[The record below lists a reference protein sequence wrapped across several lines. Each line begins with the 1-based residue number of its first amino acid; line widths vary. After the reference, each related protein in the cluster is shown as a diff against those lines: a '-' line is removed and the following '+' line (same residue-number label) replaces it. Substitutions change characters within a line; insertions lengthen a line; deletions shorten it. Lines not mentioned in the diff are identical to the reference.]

1 MSLGYGKAQTN
12 ILTIIFI
19 ITMMVMLVTPVIFV
33 LADENS
39 DWPNALTLVV
49 EVAVGV
55 LIAIIVYIH
64 SNAQHHANRE
74 LSGRMTGILKELE
87 RSNMAER
94 RLVSRA
100 LVLRLGDVIRSLEY
114 VLQQDDR
121 YNIASPEEREKILA
135 QQQRQTK
142 DLTSQSNLGI
152 HYHELARI
160 FDEEAVEM
168 YRDLQIQLQEI
179 PISFSDIE
187 YYNANRADNIEFW
200 KTCINHCKMLMD
212 YVEQHVKDHDTVSNT
227 GFF

>member
-1 MSLGYGKAQTN
+1 MSLGYDKAQTN

-33 LADENS
+33 LVDENS

-74 LSGRMTGILKELE
+74 LSSRMTGILKELE

-100 LVLRLGDVIRSLEY
+100 LVLRLGDVIRRLEY
-114 VLQQDDR
+114 VLQQDDK
-121 YNIASPEEREKILA
+121 YNIASPEERKKILTR
-135 QQQRQTK
+135 QQRQTK

-160 FDEEAVEM
+160 FDEEAAEM

-179 PISFSDIE
+179 SISFSDIE
-187 YYNANRADNIEFW
+187 YYNTNRADNIEFR
-200 KTCINHCKMLMD
+200 KACINHCKMLMD
-212 YVEQHVKDHDTVSNT
+212 YVEQHVEDHDTVSNT